1 MAIGGSLQQSTVSG
15 RLGVVVIALD
25 QLLRRAIRRLSL
37 QLEVLVIFRKPEA
50 QERRRF
56 FLTHLAVQGK
66 VVAATQNHAKS
77 ALHRHGLICRTA

>member
-1 MAIGGSLQQSTVSG
+1 MAISGSLAAEH
-15 RLGVVVIALD
+15 RFRPPGVVVIALD